1 MTKLIVVGVRDV
13 DATKKKGRKL
23 FNCLQRKNLPLGSG
37 GGSERLHCLGLSFSL
52 SLKIRKSIIPSP
64 PHCAPGIAKAPYLTT
79 KGFKSVFHSSQSNF
93 FHFCIENVMNGNFED
108 NKVRKSSS
116 PCIRMGIV
124 DNFVFGHILY
134 FSSQRFSL
142 VNGRVQQVF

>member
-1 MTKLIVVGVRDV
+1 MENFGQKNWGGKFWVTKLIVVGVRDV
-13 DATKKKGRKL
+13 DATKKKEESYL
-23 FNCLQRKNLPLGSG
+23 NCLQRKNLPLGSG

-93 FHFCIENVMNGNFED
+93 FISVLKM
-108 NKVRKSSS
+108 
-116 PCIRMGIV
+116 
-124 DNFVFGHILY
+124 L
-134 FSSQRFSL
+134 
-142 VNGRVQQVF
+142 